1 MTIVILYYSAHICV
15 AVFLPAYIYP
25 ISTLTSLCLKYN
37 DKLKLLINSA
47 RNKYKLLF
55 TSSTYG
61 RFRNKG
67 LLPRH
72 FVLMLTVAVGLG

>member
-47 RNKYKLLF
+47 RNKYN